1 MNLNA
6 KEEIQMKRIRF
17 LLALWVAKLARVA
30 MRILGRNA
38 TYLPGMLA
46 LKICPG
52 FMGQLKMPETVI
64 VVTGTNGKT
73 TVSNFIA
80 TTLIKNGF
88 SVTNNS
94 LGSNVQAAIATTLL
108 TDSNLAGKATKDIA
122 VLEMDERSAMLVLP
136 YVKPNYMLCNN
147 IMRDS
152 IRRNAHT
159 GFISFVINKGLPAST
174 KLILNGDDLV
184 CATLGP
190 DNTDRT
196 YFGIDAEKPEVSAA
210 PFVSD
215 IVYCPKCGA
224 KLQSEYLRYNHIGH
238 LFCPDCGLGVAERDF
253 LVTKIDR
260 EANTFTVR
268 HDGIEEEFKLINGN
282 IVNIYN
288 LCGAIAALTKMGL
301 SYEQISKGFEG
312 GEIVKSRYDQTQHGD
327 LRITMQM
334 AKGLN
339 PIACTRAFNY
349 VADCEGTDKGLIILI
364 DDQRE
369 NIGDSENVCWQYDCD
384 YSFLADP
391 SISQIV
397 FTGPRCKDHYLR
409 ALLACVSEDKIQIT
423 FDITGG
429 DQLMDLNKS
438 KDIYILYDNY
448 SLAEAETTRTK
459 LTKKEKE
466 GK

>member
-1 MNLNA
+1 MR
-6 KEEIQMKRIRF
+6 KIRF
-17 LLALWVAKLARVA
+17 LIALWTAKLARIA
-30 MRILGRNA
+30 MRVLGRNA
-38 TYLPGMLA
+38 TYLPGALA
-46 LKICPG
+46 VKICPD
-52 FMGQLKMPETVI
+52 FIGQLEMPETVI

-80 TTLIKNGF
+80 TTLMKNGY

-108 TDSNLAGKATKDIA
+108 VDSNLAGKAKKDIA
-122 VLEMDERSAMLVLP
+122 VLEMDERSAILVLP
-136 YVKPNYMLCNN
+136 YVKPDFMLCNN

-152 IRRNAHT
+152 IKRNAHT
-159 GFISFVINKGLPAST
+159 GFISFVINKGLPKTT

-190 DNTDRT
+190 ENTDRT
-196 YFGIDAEKPEVSAA
+196 YFGIEAEKPETSSV

-215 IVYCPKCGA
+215 IVYCPKCGT
-224 KLQSEYLRYNHIGH
+224 KLESEYLRYNHIGK
-238 LFCPDCGLGVAERDF
+238 LYCPDCGLGVHERDF

-260 EANTFTVR
+260 TANTFTVR
-268 HDGIEEEFKLINGN
+268 HDGKEEEFTLLNGN

-288 LCGAIAALTKMGL
+288 LCGAIAALTRMGL
-301 SYEQISKGFEG
+301 SYEQISKGFTG
-312 GEIVKSRYDQTQHGD
+312 GEIVKSRYDQTHSGD
-327 LRITMQM
+327 YTITMQM

-339 PIACTRAFNY
+339 PIACTRSFHY
-349 VADCEGTDKGLIILI
+349 VAQCEGKDKGLIILI

-384 YSFLADP
+384 YSYLADP
-391 SISQIV
+391 SIRQIV

-409 ALLACVSEDKIQIT
+409 ALLAGVEAQKIKLT
-423 FDITGG
+423 PNITGG
-429 DQLMDLNKS
+429 AEIMDLDKS

-448 SLAEAETTRTK
+448 SLAEAEVTRDK
-459 LTKKEKE
+459 LAKLGME